1 MLAFGCQQ
9 FGSQHRPGT
18 KDSPQES
25 QTISKRLAS
34 TKKKVTEICQKVL
47 CGIHA
52 AKIIQFVVRAS
63 LRKFFNDKVD
73 DVIRGDRR
81 PRKNDK
87 ASTHDYP

>member
-1 MLAFGCQQ
+1 MAFGRQQ

-18 KDSPQES
+18 KDSPQEG
-25 QTISKRLAS
+25 QTISKRLAIAI
-34 TKKKVTEICQKVL
+34 KKVTEVCQKIP

-63 LRKFFNDKVD
+63 LRKFFNEKVD
-73 DVIRGDRR
+73 DIVRGDRR